1 MNKITFLFSLIFIP
15 IFTFIY
21 KNYFNEEIKKI
32 ILIISIIILILFILI
47 YCFISLFY
55 FLYYEKKIIKC
66 KNCFFKLYKKIK
78 SFKNINIIKSKNI
91 ESIKNSKFLN
101 KFYLIKNKD
110 YILNLLKNSIFSYI
124 FFLILFIISLSFLN
138 LDEIKNKYSN
148 IPYFYFCNT
157 KIYIIKI
164 KSSPDGIFNKI
175 EYYGEI
181 IGEIDK
187 SSLYFNNSINPY
199 KDNSSN
205 KKRFIDKTQIVYK
218 LYNYKNKI
226 KVYTNS
232 TNLLKNKDLLLLSFS
247 NPKYFS
253 INNNTKMIYLNLFE
267 ENIFAI
273 YKYNGP
279 DYFSKFKNLIVF
291 YSNRFLKKVNL
302 SFFFASITGSK
313 IFLNKNLYNNYSISG
328 TSHILAL
335 SGLHLGI
342 IAILLIFITSIFFI
356 KRNISIIIILLI
368 SFFYLF
374 ITNFKYE
381 SLIRAYIMLFIGG
394 ITFLFSRKIDPLGF
408 FSITFF
414 VSFIFLRNRTF
425 SISFILSISSIFAI
439 LIFYNILEKYLNN
452 FTKDF
457 SKNKT
462 LNNLINF
469 IKPFLLSLSISLIQA
484 PIIIFYFNRINFFSF
499 LINPFIIILFTINFY
514 FSIFLLFLSFFNLK
528 ISILNSILNSL
539 FYFQHYIV
547 KKFNQFTNNY
557 RINIEKINLIILFVF
572 LIFIIL
578 IINTIQNKKVKD

>member
-110 YILNLLKNSIFSYI
+110 YILNLLKNSIFLYI